1 MGAACAL
8 QQGAEA
14 GLYREQRLHL
24 TAEQLQQIGQQDAS
38 QWGQHIKAELRRIA
52 WVYLRNCP
60 SEKVDQYCAAKLL
73 GSSCERATCLRCGVK
88 KANIITYNKNHCLL
102 ESIKQNIISNR
113 PRIELC
119 RSFGCDPTSGQEPS
133 SNNLVTFTTQP
144 ICTDLEVPTPP
155 DSEITAEWNPEA
167 NHFGDNEWSTIEM
180 IIRDIEDN
188 APAPIATTT
197 AHRFSDNQLV
207 PSTVQLADK
216 AVLEG
221 QMVPDTN
228 LFEFDNGT
236 NKDPNTDNIE
246 YYVVEENT
254 IDIDH
259 NESFSFTSQPLD
271 RPCLEQIVPHS
282 DVFNEFDT
290 STSEDQNVSFFVITD
305 HSYTRTCIRDNKESY
320 HVAPTTNGDC
330 VPASSRRSIPFA
342 VQPLYEM
349 SLEAPIELDSET
361 FEILDVDTFQDVA
374 IENEQY
380 VKEEMKF
387 M

>member
-1 MGAACAL
+1 
-8 QQGAEA
+8 
-14 GLYREQRLHL
+14 
-24 TAEQLQQIGQQDAS
+24 
-38 QWGQHIKAELRRIA
+38 
-52 WVYLRNCP
+52 
-60 SEKVDQYCAAKLL
+60 
-73 GSSCERATCLRCGVK
+73 
-88 KANIITYNKNHCLL
+88 
-102 ESIKQNIISNR
+102 
-113 PRIELC
+113 
-119 RSFGCDPTSGQEPS
+119 
-133 SNNLVTFTTQP
+133 
-144 ICTDLEVPTPP
+144 
-155 DSEITAEWNPEA
+155 
-167 NHFGDNEWSTIEM
+167 M